1 MSRLP
6 PALQLSW
13 PIIKRVHRFLALV
26 TGTLL
31 RRLWPVLGVRGVP
44 RTATTTSIETARSE
58 PHEVVVHPAGPE
70 EEIVRSR
77 PPGSPARHWRFEG
90 ARTATVPATY
100 VLDVR
105 RGRLVSDYGATV
117 TPGNVLDYQTSG
129 YFGISSW
136 REHPVYLAPLRPS
149 VHHVDGTALSLVARG
164 ATGNYYHFLYD
175 AVARYGLFE
184 EALPDERLD
193 AVIVPHQAR
202 YQRELLELAGITSP
216 FLQPRRGLTYVADRL
231 LVPSTPNQDL
241 DAPRRAATWLRK
253 RLPPTGSGG
262 GPTRLYLTRGA
273 RPNSRRYVQEEEL
286 WPWLQDHG
294 FVRLDPGT
302 LSVQEQIDIFHGA
315 EVVVGPHGAALT
327 NLTFC
332 RPGTKVLEMFAAS
345 YVHLGLWTICE
356 AVGGIDYHY
365 LVADGDHR
373 PGRPMTGVLDDV
385 SIPPA
390 TVQACLEEIL
400 EDR

>member
-6 PALQLSW
+6 PALQSSW
-13 PIIKRVHRFLALV
+13 PLFKRGHRLLTLLV
-26 TGTLL
+26 GILL
-31 RRLWPVLGVRGVP
+31 RRLSPVLGVRGVP
-44 RTATTTSIETARSE
+44 RTGSTSSIETARSE
-58 PHEVVVHPAGPE
+58 PGHVVVHPAGPE
-70 EEIVRSR
+70 EEIVRGR
-77 PPGSPARHWRFEG
+77 PPGEPARHWVFEKG
-90 ARTATVPATY
+90 HTAHIPPTY

-105 RGRLVSDYGATV
+105 GGRLLGDYGATV

-129 YFGISSW
+129 YFGISGW
-136 REHPVYLAPLRPS
+136 REHPLYLSPLRAS
-149 VHHVDGTALSLVARG
+149 VRHVDGTALSLVARG
-164 ATGNYYHFLYD
+164 AAGNYYHFLYD

-184 EALPDERLD
+184 EAVPDERLD

-202 YQRELLELAGITSP
+202 YQRELLELAGITGP

-241 DAPRRAATWLRK
+241 EAPRQAVAWLRK
-253 RLPPTGSGG
+253 RLPPTASGG

-273 RPNSRRYVQEEEL
+273 RRNSRRYVQEGEL
-286 WPWLQDHG
+286 WPWLERRG

-332 RPGTKVLEMFAAS
+332 RPGTKVLEMFAPS

-356 AVGGIDYHY
+356 AIGGIDYHY

-373 PGRPMTGVLDDV
+373 PGRPMTGVLDDI
-385 SIPPA
+385 SIPA
-390 TVQACLEEIL
+390 ARVQACIETIL